1 MMSALEVRKKEK
13 ESPQSLVRRFNRAVQ
28 QSGILVRA
36 RQKMF
41 KDRNIS
47 EEKKKRSALRRLE
60 LKLKYERLKK
70 LGKI

>member
-13 ESPQSLVRRFNRAVQ
+13 ENVQSLVRRFTKAVQ
-28 QSGILVRA
+28 QSGILLRA
-36 RQKMF
+36 REKMY

-60 LKLKYERLKK
+60 LKAKYERLKK